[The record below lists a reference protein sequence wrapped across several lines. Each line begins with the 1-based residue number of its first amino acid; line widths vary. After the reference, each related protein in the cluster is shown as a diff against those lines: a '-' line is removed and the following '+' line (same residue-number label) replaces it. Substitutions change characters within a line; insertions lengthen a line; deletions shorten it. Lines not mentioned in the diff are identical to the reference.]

1 MHSQKIVRF
10 DWAMKHLL
18 RNKANFDII
27 EGFLCAL
34 LKDNDIKV
42 LEILESEAN
51 QNNKNEK
58 FNKVDVLVKDNK
70 NRNII
75 IEIQNTR
82 ESDYLYRILFGTSK
96 NIVDSISVGDKYRKI
111 SKVIS
116 ISILYFNLG
125 IGNDYLYYGKTSFVG
140 MNTNEVIDKNNKK
153 VKKLIPKGAKY
164 NQVEIFPEYYLI
176 EVEKYQNIISNAID
190 EWIFWFKNEE
200 IKKGSKSKNIKK
212 VADKLAVLK
221 MNEKAKKQYDNFL
234 WKLASEIDMVET
246 SKQEGI
252 EEGIKE
258 GIKETENKLN
268 PIIEQKENALKKK
281 NTALINSA
289 KAMLKT
295 GMTVEQVHE
304 ITKLPVETIERL

>member
-18 RNKANFDII
+18 RDKANFDIL

-34 LKDNDIKV
+34 LKDDKIKV
-42 LEILESEAN
+42 LEILESETN
-51 QNNKNEK
+51 QNNKSEK

-70 NRNII
+70 DRNII

-140 MNTNEVIDKNNKK
+140 MNTNEIIDKNNEK

-176 EVEKYQNIISNAID
+176 EVEKYQNIVSNAID

-212 VADKLAVLK
+212 VANKLAVLK
-221 MNEKAKKQYDNFL
+221 MNEKEKKQYENFL
-234 WKLASEIDMVET
+234 WKLTSELDMVET
-246 SKQEGI
+246 SKSDGR
-252 EEGIKE
+252 EEGIRE
-258 GIKETENKLN
+258 GIKETENRLK
-268 PIIEQKENALKKK
+268 PIIEQKEK
-281 NTALINSA
+281 ALINSA
-289 KAMLKT
+289 KAMLKNN
-295 GMTVEQVHE
+295 MTIEQVHK
-304 ITKLPVETIERL
+304 ITKLPIKIIEKL